1 MRFKRERGRLIADFM
16 VDGREMEMEMEMEIE
31 RETERERGVEV

>member
-16 VDGREMEMEMEMEIE
+16 VDGREMEMEMEIE